1 MWSYNFTVSS
11 SEELYHWG
19 IKGMKWGV
27 RRYQNKDGS
36 LTPAGKKRYSKEY
49 EKLSKKITKNVQRN
63 ANSIRIQSYNE
74 SADYMNRGG
83 IERFNREQ
91 ENKYGSNFAS
101 RSGYEQDYEKFF
113 NDVWT
118 KNADKR
124 LYELYTSDEN
134 YKKAQDLVN
143 RYSMMSWNELARNNQ
158 SVIEDLRKRVEG

>member
-1 MWSYNFTVSS
+1 MWVYNDPNTLMHYGV
-11 SEELYHWG
+11 
-19 IKGMKWGV
+19 KGMKWGV

-91 ENKYGSNFAS
+91 EKKYGSNFAS
-101 RSGYEQDYEKFF
+101 RSEYEQDYEKFF

-124 LYELYTSDEN
+124 LYELYTSDKN

-143 RYSMMSWNELARNNQ
+143 RYSMTSWDELARNNQ